1 MNTEE
6 LSACLT
12 FIREAERLKNVHR
25 SAYTSTGKQE
35 STAEHTWRLCLLGM
49 VFESEF
55 AGIDF
60 GKLLKIC
67 VIHDLGEALHGD
79 IPAVDQAE
87 RPDKADLER
96 QDLVELLGHLPE
108 ALRPGFL
115 ALWEEYEL
123 GSSPEARLAKGLD
136 KLETLL
142 QHNQGRNPE
151 GFDYAFNL
159 AYGKK
164 HMEAHPLFQAI
175 RSLVDQ
181 DTLDR
186 ATRPTSV
193 PDLP

>member
-1 MNTEE
+1 MK
-6 LSACLT
+6 LHDIQACLA
-12 FIREAERLKNVHR
+12 FIRASERLKDVLR
-25 SAYTSTGKQE
+25 SAHTSSGKQE
-35 STAEHTWRLCLLGM
+35 STAEHTWRLCLMAM
-49 VFESEF
+49 VFEGEF
-55 AGIDF
+55 RNIDI

-96 QDLVELLGHLPE
+96 QDLVELLGHLPD

-123 GSSPEARLAKGLD
+123 GNSPEARLAKGLD

-175 RSLVDQ
+175 RGLVDQ